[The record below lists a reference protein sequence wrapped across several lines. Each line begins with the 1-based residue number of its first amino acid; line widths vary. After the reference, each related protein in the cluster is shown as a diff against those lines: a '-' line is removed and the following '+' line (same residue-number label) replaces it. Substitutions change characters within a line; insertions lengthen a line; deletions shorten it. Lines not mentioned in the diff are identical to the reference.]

1 MDNINDYESNR
12 GHARGLPFDA
22 ESTGRCA
29 VSTVLLITLPVA
41 VLAACLSFALY
52 CLRQLANARMLLY
65 LTDQQWRAVIC
76 LLPLLGGATFLI
88 LEQAR

>member
-1 MDNINDYESNR
+1 MPD
-12 GHARGLPFDA
+12 ARSA
-22 ESTGRCA
+22 GRCA
-29 VSTVLLITLPVA
+29 VSMVALITFPLV
-41 VLAACLSFALY
+41 VLAACVAFGLY

-76 LLPLLGGATFLI
+76 LLPVLGGASFLV